1 MVCHPRDWFVSARA
15 GWLKM
20 SRIEEL
26 TGSSSLSD
34 SDLKKLQS
42 LIAEWQLL
50 ADLSFADLLLWV
62 PIRESE
68 SSWPE
73 GHVIIA
79 QMRPTT
85 AATVYPRDLIGT
97 KVQWGERAMVDAAL
111 SQGEILL
118 DGEPEIV
125 GEISIKEESI
135 PVVNNDRVIAVIS
148 RNRNAELSRSSGRLE
163 GVYRESANHL
173 SRMIKEG
180 SFPVEA
186 LTSEVTPRV
195 GDGLIRLDVNGMV
208 TFASPNAI
216 SAFRRLGLQGDLEL
230 QNLGLLAEAL
240 ASQSSARLPR
250 DESWQIILSGK
261 NAREVEFENGLGIVD
276 FYILPLS
283 AGNDRIGALVL
294 LHNVTEI
301 RRREKE
307 LISKDATIREIHHR
321 VKNNLQTVSALLRL
335 QARRSDNAQAE
346 AAIEEAVRRI
356 ASIALVHET
365 LSTSAQEVVLFD
377 DVLDRLISGLK
388 DVGTRRDGVEISRKG
403 EFGNLRPEI
412 ATPLALILTEL
423 IQNALEHGLVNTGTE
438 LVISVSRCDQELL
451 IEVVDNGSGLPEN
464 FSLLTTTT
472 LGLQIVQTLTT
483 NELAGELEIIQN
495 QPSGTKAIIRLT
507 IF

>member
-1 MVCHPRDWFVSARA
+1 
-15 GWLKM
+15 M
-20 SRIEEL
+20 SGFGEL
-26 TGSSSLSD
+26 TRPSSLNE
-34 SDLKKLQS
+34 SDLKRLQS

-62 PIRESE
+62 PIREKE

-73 GHVIIA
+73 GHVVVA

-85 AATVYPRDLIGT
+85 AATVHPRDLIGT
-97 KVQWGERAMVDAAL
+97 KVQWGQRARVDSAL
-111 SQGEILL
+111 SQGEIFL
-118 DGEPEIV
+118 DGEPELV
-125 GEISIKEESI
+125 GEILVKEESI
-135 PVVNNDRVIAVIS
+135 PVVNDDRVIAVIT
-148 RNRNAELSRSSGRLE
+148 RHRNAELSRSTGRLE
-163 GVYRESANHL
+163 GVYRETANDL
-173 SRMIKEG
+173 ARMIKEG
-180 SFPVEA
+180 SFPIET

-230 QNLGLLAEAL
+230 KNLGLLAEEL
-240 ASQSSARLPR
+240 LSENSARLPR

-261 NAREVEFENGLGIVD
+261 NAREVELENRQGTVD
-276 FYILPLS
+276 FYVLPLV
-283 AGNDRIGALVL
+283 AGTDRIGSLVL
-294 LHNVTEI
+294 VHNVTEI

-335 QARRSDNAQAE
+335 QARRSDNVQAE

-388 DVGTRRDGVEISRKG
+388 DVGTRREGVEISRIGK
-403 EFGNLRPEI
+403 FGNLRPEV

-423 IQNALEHGLVNTGTE
+423 IQNALEHGLVNSGKE
-438 LVISVSRCDQELL
+438 LIVSVNRSGNELL
-451 IEVVDNGSGLPEN
+451 IEVIDDGSGLPEN
-464 FSLLTTTT
+464 FSIDSSTT

-483 NELAGELEIIQN
+483 NELAGELNISQN
-495 QPSGTKAIIRLT
+495 LPTGTKAAIRLT